1 MSLAY
6 YYSESAIIG
15 CCWQIKDYTKSS
27 SLYQGSKNEASQL
40 ILIYPNKMYV
50 YMIMDFN
57 FKNINM
63 FILVSPY
70 KNYYTHTT
78 FKGKIRM
85 GNP

>member
-1 MSLAY
+1 
-6 YYSESAIIG
+6 
-15 CCWQIKDYTKSS
+15 
-27 SLYQGSKNEASQL
+27 L

-63 FILVSPY
+63 FISVSLY

-78 FKGKIRM
+78 FKGKLRM